1 MGNTAVETVL
11 GLAPEVAQGLSLL
24 LFVLSALMLLLVTYA
39 AMKRSRRGQKALPGA
54 AIILVMIGVAS
65 FVFALV
71 LKLS

>member
-54 AIILVMIGVAS
+54 AIILVMIGVVS